1 MFKITVEITEKTQ
14 DSSKVILKSQKDT
27 SKATQQEKQTATV
40 VYNAIAEA
48 LQKLN

>member
-1 MFKITVEITEKTQ
+1 MFKITVEIREKTNET
-14 DSSKVILKSQKDT
+14 SNVTLKSKDT

-48 LQKLN
+48 LEKLN

>member
-1 MFKITVEITEKTQ
+1 MFKITVKITEKTK
-14 DSSKVILKSQKDT
+14 DTSTVTLESQKDI